1 MEKVNSSEADSEADT
16 FSTDALLADLEPL
29 EDLDDAEFG
38 IPPVENPPTLEEIL
52 AVGRYGNFKQDFK
65 NKVHFKFWYK
75 LTVKHSNLITTDE
88 KWTLNKPYQSYEKS
102 NPRKQSLK

>member
-52 AVGRYGNFKQDFK
+52 AGKETLKIGFILILIKSEAFKI
-65 NKVHFKFWYK
+65 
-75 LTVKHSNLITTDE
+75 SNLIITDQR
-88 KWTLNKPYQSYEKS
+88 KFLNMPY
-102 NPRKQSLK
+102 L

>member
-16 FSTDALLADLEPL
+16 YSTDALLADLEPL

-52 AVGRYGNFKQDFK
+52 AGKK
-65 NKVHFKFWYK
+65 TKVIK
-75 LTVKHSNLITTDE
+75 V
-88 KWTLNKPYQSYEKS
+88 P
-102 NPRKQSLK
+102 NPV

>member
-52 AVGRYGNFKQDFK
+52 AGK
-65 NKVHFKFWYK
+65 
-75 LTVKHSNLITTDE
+75 E
-88 KWTLNKPYQSYEKS
+88 TLNKT
-102 NPRKQSLK
+102 LKIVHFDIN